1 MKLSAEDLWS
11 LFSSNYSFWFTHLLA
26 QFWSPTS
33 LSVLFVSVSLRLW
46 REYFIRLFF
55 LHYKETSN
63 LQQWEL
69 CTHWQM
75 FVLKCLKIT
84 WRVLLCLMMLF
95 QTRLSTQDPLRAA
108 DTFSESDVTRHSFSV
123 NMAHFPSK
131 CHTDSLSLF
140 GCFGQSGWCCFLF
153 SPFCG
158 LLSPPSSCCSLL
170 QRWMSTGF
178 LFSDV
183 FCNSSLCSICL
194 SDRSRLKSSSYIL
207 SWWEKHTRFQW
218 QTHL

>member
-1 MKLSAEDLWS
+1 
-11 LFSSNYSFWFTHLLA
+11 
-26 QFWSPTS
+26 
-33 LSVLFVSVSLRLW
+33 
-46 REYFIRLFF
+46 
-55 LHYKETSN
+55 
-63 LQQWEL
+63 
-69 CTHWQM
+69 
-75 FVLKCLKIT
+75 
-84 WRVLLCLMMLF
+84 MMLF
-95 QTRLSTQDPLRAA
+95 QMRLITQDPLRAA

-207 SWWEKHTRFQW
+207 SWWEK
-218 QTHL
+218 THEIPVTNTSLRHSGRSWKGFNPYIFLFGAAVD